1 MNSKLTPREQL
12 AAFDDEH
19 GEVVINALA
28 VYAEHM
34 RETADEALKGARR
47 PEQRN
52 PADLRDWGQ
61 EDLLVLARAAG
72 MLWHS
77 TSQADPLEVLSERQ
91 AALLNRASTS
101 YLTPL
106 ASEPE
111 PERGPA
117 MRTREHKGYSH
128 GLKPGTSAD
137 MNCPNCQDEQAA
149 GQAPVITGTI
159 SVRPT
164 SGGFA
169 AMALMF
175 TDAAARADAAR
186 TAYERLTGRADEDED
201 RGTASTAEWFLE
213 SRRHGCTGTGY
224 STADD
229 TIEHRDPGPCPVHPG
244 L

>member
-1 MNSKLTPREQL
+1 MNSKLTPRERL

-72 MLWHS
+72 MLWDS
-77 TSQADPLEVLSERQ
+77 TSRQDPLDVLSGHQIE
-91 AALLNRASTS
+91 LLK
-101 YLTPL
+101 L
-106 ASEPE
+106 ASHAYL
-111 PERGPA
+111 PA
-117 MRTREHKGYSH
+117 
-128 GLKPGTSAD
+128 P
-137 MNCPNCQDEQAA
+137 EQAA
-149 GQAPVITGTI
+149 ENATSTI
-159 SVRPT
+159 SLRPT
-164 SGGFA
+164 PGGFA
-169 AMALMF
+169 GMAAAF
-175 TDAAARADAAR
+175 TDAADRADAAARA
-186 TAYERLTGRADEDED
+186 YEHLTGRDEPED
-201 RGTASTAEWFLE
+201 YDIDTASTEQWFAE